1 MAENKVNDANPTGRS
16 LTDVQLDDFD
26 VDRQRERLERSRPG
40 NMQTDQHKGSQQ
52 SGEQPRQQD
61 KR

>member
-1 MAENKVNDANPTGRS
+1 MPENKVNDANPTGRS

-40 NMQTDQHKGSQQ
+40 NFQSDQQPGSQQ
-52 SGEQPRQQD
+52 SGEQQKQQD

>member
-1 MAENKVNDANPTGRS
+1 MAENKPTDANPTGRS
-16 LTDVQLDDFD
+16 LSDVQLDDFD

-40 NMQTDQHKGSQQ
+40 NLQSDRQPGSQQ
-52 SGEQPRQQD
+52 SGERPRQQG